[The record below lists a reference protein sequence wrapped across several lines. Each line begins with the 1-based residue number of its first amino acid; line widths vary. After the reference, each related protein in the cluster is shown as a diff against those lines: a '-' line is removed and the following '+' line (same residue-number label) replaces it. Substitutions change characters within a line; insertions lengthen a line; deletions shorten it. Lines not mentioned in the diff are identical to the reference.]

1 MTTLNRIAIYL
12 LLLVLLGVGIRLMYY
27 GLETVVG
34 SSPHYDWPNVLWM
47 LVGIVLFIGGIV
59 AGILLLSLRGAP
71 ARS

>member
-1 MTTLNRIAIYL
+1 MNALNRIATFV

-47 LVGIVLFIGGIV
+47 LAGVVIFLSGIIS
-59 AGILLLSLRGAP
+59 GILLLGQRAATHP
-71 ARS
+71 